1 MWSLMADLARR
12 KVGPLKKERE
22 AEVNGGGVQRIG
34 GGLEFK
40 AECSIGVEPAGLLD
54 EDLGEIGKDAPGPFF
69 VGHRQGVTGG
79 GVAGCRP
86 DRVSGQ
92 RPPDRFRCR
101 ANFRTKSVGR
111 RRCDHRSSGEKPQ
124 QCGKPPSRNS
134 RRIEIEKTKTVRKYR
149 FYRAEIGVR
158 KFLTGQ

>member
-1 MWSLMADLARR
+1 MTVNKWSWSVSKVWSLMADLARR

-79 GVAGCRP
+79 GLPDAGLIEFRAKGRQTGFDVAQTFAPSQLGEGGAIIVHQVKNRSNAGSHP
-86 DRVSGQ
+86 QGIV
-92 RPPDRFRCR
+92 
-101 ANFRTKSVGR
+101 AELKS
-111 RRCDHRSSGEKPQ
+111 KKLKQ
-124 QCGKPPSRNS
+124 
-134 RRIEIEKTKTVRKYR
+134 
-149 FYRAEIGVR
+149 
-158 KFLTGQ
+158 